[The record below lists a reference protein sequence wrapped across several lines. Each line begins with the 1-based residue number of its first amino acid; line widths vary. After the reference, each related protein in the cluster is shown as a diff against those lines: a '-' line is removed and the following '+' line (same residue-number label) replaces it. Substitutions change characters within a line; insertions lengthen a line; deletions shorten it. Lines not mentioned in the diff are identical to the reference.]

1 MKYEPTI
8 HYLQNQAHKVPLF
21 SVFASN
27 IFLFFSIFSICF
39 INKCNWHLI
48 QDAFVTL
55 RLNGAGGGRH
65 IVFMCYHENNVPFD
79 YYHNDFVATYALGH
93 ITYGYTWLVPMNQ
106 RMFIKLSKEYK
117 ISDHKW
123 SMAHRVLK
131 SHRSKMSILTYML
144 SW

>member
-8 HYLQNQAHKVPLF
+8 HYLQYQAHKAPLF
-21 SVFASN
+21 SMFASN
-27 IFLFFSIFSICF
+27 IFLFFPIFSICF

-55 RLNGAGGGRH
+55 RLNGAG
-65 IVFMCYHENNVPFD
+65 FMCYHENNVPFG
-79 YYHNDFVATYALGH
+79 YYHNDFVATCALGH

-106 RMFIKLSKEYK
+106 RMFIKLSKEYN

-123 SMAHRVLK
+123 SMANRVLK
-131 SHRSKMSILTYML
+131 SHRSKMRISPYML